1 MARRHAL
8 RDQDRRDLR
17 DGPGALHRGVL
28 HLLDADR
35 GDRVLLVFFGAGAL
49 AAAAIP
55 APRRIAHAIVAMEL
69 SASAT
74 LGLLGLVTW
83 LCALAGWIQG
93 DAFGRPLGRES
104 TLNNTNGYLV
114 MGAVALWLPIVWL
127 FGLGGFTFGRLLT
140 RRRRAVPP
148 VVVVREMRA

>member
-1 MARRHAL
+1 MRSATKIAAIYGTAL
-8 RDQDRRDLR
+8 ALCIAEFFISSTLI
-17 DGPGALHRGVL
+17 GAIGF
-28 HLLDADR
+28 
-35 GDRVLLVFFGAGAL
+35 LLVFFGAGAL